1 MNDSRTC
8 VIDVGGG
15 QRGIFGAGVFDR
27 CLDEG
32 VSFDCCI
39 GVSAGGANVMS
50 FLGGQKGRN
59 YAFYHEYAKRKD
71 YMSLGNLLRK
81 GSYIDLD
88 YIYGTLSNEGGE
100 NPLDYDRIA
109 SFDGRFYIVATDAAK
124 GEAVYFSKGDVP
136 RNDYRVLNASSC
148 LPVMCRPVAIDGVD
162 YYDGGVAD
170 PVPLE
175 KALDDGADKIVL
187 ILTRPPD
194 FVMDGKFENVAAKL
208 LQKKYPAC
216 AAALRDRPR
225 KYNEA
230 VARAK
235 ELEKEGRC
243 LIVAPAVVN
252 GTGTVEKD
260 DAVLEGLYREGYE
273 NGGRIRAFLTEGNC
287 EFVALTRTP

>member
-1 MNDSRTC
+1 MNDGKTC

-32 VSFDCCI
+32 ATFDCCI

-124 GEAVYFSKGDVP
+124 GEAVYFSIADVP
-136 RNDYRVLNASSC
+136 RNDYRALNASSC
-148 LPVMCRPVAIDGVD
+148 LPVMCRPVAIGGVD

-175 KALDDGADKIVL
+175 KALAEGAEKIVL
-187 ILTRPPD
+187 ILTRPPE

-208 LQKKYPAC
+208 LEKKYPAC
-216 AAALRDRPR
+216 AAALRERPR
-225 KYNEA
+225 KYNAA

-235 ELEKEGRC
+235 ALASEGRC

-260 DAVLEGLYREGYE
+260 DAVLESLYREGYE
-273 NGGRIRAFLTEGNC
+273 TGGSIAAFLAKG
-287 EFVALTRTP
+287 

>member
-1 MNDSRTC
+1 MNDCRTC

-15 QRGIFGAGVFDR
+15 QRGIFGAGVFDC

-32 VSFDCCI
+32 VSFDRCI

-88 YIYGTLSNEGGE
+88 YIYGTLSKEGGE
-100 NPLDYDRIA
+100 NPLDYDRIV

-260 DAVLEGLYREGYE
+260 DAVLESLYREGYE
-273 NGGRIRAFLTEGNC
+273 TGGSIAAFLAKG
-287 EFVALTRTP
+287 

>member
-1 MNDSRTC
+1 MSDCKTC

-32 VSFDCCI
+32 VAFGCCI

-59 YAFYHEYAKRKD
+59 YAFYHEYAKRKE
-71 YMSLGNLLRK
+71 YMSLSNLVRK

-109 SFDGRFYIVATDAAK
+109 AFDGRFYIVATDAAA
-124 GEAVYFSKGDVP
+124 GSPIYFEQKDIP

-148 LPVMCRPVAIDGVD
+148 LPVMCRPVRLGGRD

-170 PVPLE
+170 PVPLD
-175 KALDDGADKIVL
+175 KALAEGAEKVVL

-194 FVMDGKFENVAAKL
+194 FVMDGKFEHAAAKL
-208 LQKKYPAC
+208 LEKKYPAC
-216 AAALRDRPR
+216 AAALRERPA
-225 KYNEA
+225 KYNA
-230 VARAK
+230 CVAKAK

-243 LIVAPAVVN
+243 LIVAPAAVR

-260 DAVLEGLYREGYE
+260 DAVLEALYREGYE
-273 NGGRIRAFLTEGNC
+273 TGGRIKAFLSEG
-287 EFVALTRTP
+287 

>member
-1 MNDSRTC
+1 MNNCKTC

-32 VSFDCCI
+32 VTFDCCI

-59 YAFYHEYAKRKD
+59 YAFYHEYVKRKD
-71 YMSLGNLLRK
+71 YMSLSNLLRK

-88 YIYGTLSNEGGE
+88 YIYGTLSKEGGE

-109 SFDGRFYIVATDAAK
+109 AFDGRFYIVATDAAT
-124 GEAVYFSKGDVP
+124 GEPVYFEQKDVP
-136 RNDYRVLNASSC
+136 RNDYRALNASSC
-148 LPVMCRPVAIDGVD
+148 LPVMCRPVAIDGVA

-175 KALDDGADKIVL
+175 KALGDGAEKIVL
-187 ILTRPPD
+187 ILTRPPE

-208 LQKKYPAC
+208 LEKKYPAC

-230 VARAK
+230 VTRAK
-235 ELEKEGRC
+235 ELAKEGRC
-243 LIVAPAVVN
+243 LIVAPSVVN

-260 DAVLEGLYREGYE
+260 AAVLEELYQEGYRAGE
-273 NGGRIRAFLTEGNC
+273 RIKAFLMQP
-287 EFVALTRTP
+287 AAMR

>member
-1 MNDSRTC
+1 MNDCRTC

-32 VSFDCCI
+32 VTFGCCI

-59 YAFYHEYAKRKD
+59 YAFYHEYAKRKE
-71 YMSLGNLLRK
+71 YMSLSNLVRK

-100 NPLDYDRIA
+100 NPLDYDRITA
-109 SFDGRFYIVATDAAK
+109 FDGRFYVVATDAAK
-124 GEAVYFSKGDVP
+124 GGAVYFTKEDVT

-148 LPVMCRPVAIDGVD
+148 LPVMCRPVRLGGRDF
-162 YYDGGVAD
+162 YDGGVAD

-175 KALDDGADKIVL
+175 KALTEGAEKIVL
-187 ILTRPPD
+187 ILTRPTD
-194 FVMDGKFENVAAKL
+194 FVMDGKFEYAAAKL
-208 LQKKYPAC
+208 LEKKYPAC
-216 AAALRDRPR
+216 AAALRERPA
-225 KYNEA
+225 KYNA
-230 VARAK
+230 CVAKAK

-243 LIVAPAVVN
+243 LIVSPAAVR

-260 DAVLEGLYREGYE
+260 DAVLETLYREGYE
-273 NGGRIRAFLTEGNC
+273 TGGRIGAFLAEG
-287 EFVALTRTP
+287 